1 MQERGPRSVAGGT
14 NEAQCRP
21 RPGARQ
27 RALGGQPAPAA
38 GPTGP
43 EETPAPRPPPWGSGR
58 SRASPPRTH
67 TGPKSRSGQQAQV
80 LQPLRAASDPSGL
93 PVPSASG
100 GGGLHPRDPITGQ
113 GHTVKGREP
122 SSGWSRPG
130 TSTQPGGA
138 AGPPT
143 GEDSEEPSVRPLGS
157 STTEGTRCPHV
168 LRRRP
173 GAEPAPGR
181 VPGRRSWY

>member
-1 MQERGPRSVAGGT
+1 MCGRGGPAAWPVAPTKPSAGLGQVQGGGHSGVSPLLQPARRDLRRPSPPAPHPGALGAAGQVPRGPT
-14 NEAQCRP
+14 Q
-21 RPGARQ
+21 ARK
-27 RALGGQPAPAA
+27 P
-38 GPTGP
+38 
-43 EETPAPRPPPWGSGR
+43 
-58 SRASPPRTH
+58 
-67 TGPKSRSGQQAQV
+67 RSGQQAQV
-80 LQPLRAASDPSGL
+80 LQPLRAASDPSSL
-93 PVPSASG
+93 PVPTARG
-100 GGGLHPRDPITGQ
+100 RGLHPRDPVTGQ
-113 GHTVKGREP
+113 GHMVKGREP

-143 GEDSEEPSVRPLGS
+143 EEDSGEPSVRPLGS